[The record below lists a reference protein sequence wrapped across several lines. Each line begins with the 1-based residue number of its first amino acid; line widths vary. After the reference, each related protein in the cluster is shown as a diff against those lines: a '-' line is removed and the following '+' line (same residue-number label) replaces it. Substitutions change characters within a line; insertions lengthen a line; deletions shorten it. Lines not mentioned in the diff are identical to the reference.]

1 MKQLKV
7 LTAAAVVALTGCAL
21 TLVFADDATN
31 TPPPHHG
38 QRGPLLEHLLAPK
51 TVEALALTAEQKT
64 TYEGLNAAFEKD
76 ATKWRAENP
85 VDQAAVKQARE
96 SGDKEALRKLAEK
109 RQGLLEIRK
118 GYIGKLRASLT
129 DEQKT
134 KLDKAQEEMHARKPG
149 GAHGAKPAA
158 STPPPAE

>member
-96 SGDKEALRKLAEK
+96 SGDKEALRK
-109 RQGLLEIRK
+109 